1 MISPYTGNETIVV
14 TEQREITYRK
24 EQFKLLFHAHKC
36 VDTGNQ
42 FEDEMFAELNYN
54 QVINQYRAKYRI
66 PFPEQ
71 IKSIRERYGLSAA
84 KMSEVLG
91 MGPNT
96 WSNYESGE
104 VPSRVHANLIQ
115 MIDSPGTFKQL
126 ISKNGELAEKDRVR
140 ILKKIET
147 LDQPECCCNDELKR
161 FKNEPDIYTGYKPFY
176 SEKVKQMV
184 LYFAETIRPF
194 KTKMNKLL
202 FYTDF
207 VCFRDTAQ
215 SLSGLKYVAIPYGPA
230 PDEYEILFGVLSDKK
245 IIDFNW
251 QMTEYGEVA
260 QLLASPNQKFD
271 PTLFTSAEL
280 KTLEFVANKFKNT
293 STREIVDISHKEPAW
308 IENQEGNKAISYEYA
323 FRLETV

>member
-84 KMSEVLG
+84 KMSVVLG

-96 WSNYESGE
+96 WSNYENGE

-115 MIDSPGTFKQL
+115 MIDTPETFKQL
-126 ISKNGELAEKDRVR
+126 IIKNGELAEKDRLK
-140 ILKKIET
+140 ILKKIEA
-147 LDQPECCCNDELKR
+147 LDQHEYRCGDELKR
-161 FKNEPDIYTGYKPFY
+161 FETEPNIYNGYKSF
-176 SEKVKQMV
+176 SSNKVSQMV
-184 LYFAETIRPF
+184 LYFAYTLKPF

-202 FYTDF
+202 FYADF
-207 VCFRDTAQ
+207 VCFRNTAQ
-215 SLSGLKYVAIPYGPA
+215 SLSGLKYVAIPYGPV

-280 KTLEFVANKFKNT
+280 ETLEFVANKFKNT

-308 IENQEGNKAISYEYA
+308 IENKDGNKTISFEYA
-323 FRLETV
+323 FSMETV